1 MSASNTINTKGM
13 IKELEEKREKFKKG
27 GGDKAIKAQHKRMKL
42 LARERIELLFD
53 KGTFREL
60 DLWAEPLKT
69 GFDDIDAKFLPGDA
83 SVIGYGKVNGRNIMV
98 YAHDFTQMSGTQA
111 SVQHSKVT
119 KAMDMAVKMGIPYV
133 GIVDSAGIRLQD
145 LMGEP
150 LTRPPVGGYTIGES
164 GSFMFSP
171 PNASGVIPQIA
182 LMLGPQ
188 FAGSSYSPIM
198 KDILIMRRSPN
209 VFMSLVSPPVIK
221 EVVSEDVTYDEIG
234 SAQVHAE
241 ITGTSDLVVDTDEEG
256 VEKVKEL
263 FGLLPSN
270 WKEKPPVVE
279 NDDPVDRRDKE
290 LLDISLLDREE
301 RDMHEIIQRV
311 VDNGYFFELK
321 PLYAKNI
328 ITGFARMDGHT
339 VGIVANNPKV
349 KDGAIDINS
358 SDKAARFIRFCD
370 CFNIPLIFFVDSV
383 GLLPD
388 KEEEKE
394 GIERHAAKIPFAICE
409 STVPK
414 VTVYIG
420 ESSGDAEYIMGTE
433 SMGVDVVVAWPTAK
447 KGLIDPAYA
456 VDIIFSK
463 DIKEADNPAEV
474 RKQKIEELEA
484 KYCNIYHAGAR
495 QLIQDIIDPK
505 DTRPVVAQA
514 LDFFKDKEI
523 IRPWKKHGNI
533 PL

>member
-1 MSASNTINTKGM
+1 MGGSTIKPKVM
-13 IKELEEKREKFKKG
+13 MDELEKERKRFEKG
-27 GGDKAIKAQHKRMKL
+27 GGDRANESQHKKMKL

-60 DLWAEPLKT
+60 DLWALPLKT
-69 GFDDIDAKFLPGDA
+69 GFDELDSKFLPGDA
-83 SVIGYGKVNGRNIMV
+83 SIIGYGKVNGRNIMA

-111 SVQHSKVT
+111 AVQHSKVT
-119 KAMDMAVKMGIPYV
+119 KAIDMAIKMGIPYV

-145 LMGEP
+145 MMGEP
-150 LTRPPVGGYTIGES
+150 LVRAPSGGYGIGES

-171 PNASGVIPQIA
+171 PNASGVIPQIS

-198 KDILIMRRSPN
+198 KDFLIMRRSPN

-241 ITGTSDLVVDTDEEG
+241 ITGTSALVVDTDEEG
-256 VEKVKEL
+256 IERVKEL
-263 FGLLPSN
+263 ISLLPSN

-290 LLDISLLDREE
+290 LLDISLMDRKE
-301 RDMHEIIQRV
+301 RDMYEIIQRV
-311 VDNGYFFELK
+311 VDNGYLLELK
-321 PLYAKNI
+321 PLFAKNI
-328 ITGFARMDGHT
+328 IIGFSRVDGRT

-388 KEEEKE
+388 KEEEKA

-414 VTVYIG
+414 VTVYVG
-420 ESSGDAEYIMGTE
+420 ECSGEAEYIMGTE
-433 SMGVDVVVAWPTAK
+433 SMGVDVVVAWPNA
-447 KGLIDPAYA
+447 GIGHIEPAYA
-456 VDIIFSK
+456 VNIIFEK
-463 DIKEADNPAEV
+463 EIKEAENPDEI
-474 RKQKIEELEA
+474 RKQKIEEFEA
-484 KYCNIYHAGAR
+484 KYCNTYHAGSR
-495 QLIQDIIDPK
+495 QLIQDIINPE

-514 LDFFKDKEI
+514 LDFFKDKEM